1 MATVHERSRG
11 RVPLVPQLACR
22 QRVLCLAPP
31 DNAVKIFR
39 VTSLL
44 SIPRRSREAGRGG
57 SARAPNA
64 VAACRA
70 VAAIWRRIVRAS
82 CPDSPWK
89 RLTSPY
95 MRESGFGVLGTPE
108 SEMRISESL
117 RAVEGHSTSKGR
129 WVVLAFVRHYSVI
142 PPRPP

>member
-11 RVPLVPQLACR
+11 RVPPVPQLADR

-31 DNAVKIFR
+31 GNAMKKYR

-44 SIPRRSREAGRGG
+44 SIPRRIGKVGWGG
-57 SARAPNA
+57 SMRAPNA

-82 CPDSPWK
+82 CPIAPGSVSRVRTCAKAVLESWGLRKARCESVSP
-89 RLTSPY
+89 
-95 MRESGFGVLGTPE
+95 
-108 SEMRISESL
+108 
-117 RAVEGHSTSKGR
+117 
-129 WVVLAFVRHYSVI
+129 
-142 PPRPP
+142 